1 MLDLIVSLPE
11 LRLGRLLSMEWRGKE
26 SGLRLPHCSFS
37 LSFSF
42 SFSFDVVV
50 VAVGAMDLAQPLQ
63 PSSTPPLALHPPPPT
78 LSPLLEAAPA
88 SEVLLL
94 LLLIE

>member
-50 VAVGAMDLAQPLQ
+50 VVGAMDFAQPLQ